1 MKNISDLYKYHYVK
15 ASSKRG
21 ARKTM
26 SSTSSNA
33 NRTFRV
39 SGYQVIRIIGTG
51 AKSTIW
57 EVRQETTGQ
66 SFALKRVIKQ
76 NNDDDR
82 FANQIINEFECGQHI
97 DHPNIRKVYDLRKIR
112 KFISVR
118 EIQLLMEYCPGRS
131 VQDAPP
137 KSILDACSIFTQVAA
152 AMDDF
157 NKAGFVHADMK
168 PNNIVVLPDG
178 NVKIIDLGQAC
189 RIGTVKERIQG
200 TPDFIAPEQVNRW
213 PLDARTDVF
222 NFGAAFYWALTGKCI
237 PTLLPTL
244 NAMRTSSRGATVIP
258 PNEHNRDI
266 PTMLSNLVLDCVQV
280 EPKHRPET
288 MREIVRRLGIILK
301 REFQPVP

>member
-1 MKNISDLYKYHYVK
+1 
-15 ASSKRG
+15 
-21 ARKTM
+21 M
-26 SSTSSNA
+26 SNTSSNT

-39 SGYQVIRIIGTG
+39 SGYQIIRIIGTG
-51 AKSTIW
+51 ARSTIW

-66 SFALKRVIKQ
+66 SFALKRVVRQ

-82 FANQIINEFECGQHI
+82 FANQISNEFECGQQI
-97 DHPNIRKVYDLRKIR
+97 DHQNIRKIYDLRKIR
-112 KFISVR
+112 KFLSVR

-137 KSILDACSIFTQVAA
+137 KNVLDACSIFTQVAT

-168 PNNIVVLPDG
+168 PNNIIVNPDG

-189 RIGTVKERIQG
+189 KIGAIKERIQG
-200 TPDFIAPEQVNRW
+200 TPDFIAPEQVNRH

-222 NFGAAFYWALTGKCI
+222 NFGAALYWALTGKCI
-237 PTLLPTL
+237 PTQLPTM
-244 NAMRTSSRGATVIP
+244 NAIRTAQNGARVVP
-258 PNEHNRDI
+258 PNEHNKEI
-266 PTMLSNLVLDCVQV
+266 PIMLSNLILDCVQI

-301 REFQPVP
+301 REFQAIK